1 MRLIDADELLE
12 HVWRDKLDSRKA
24 IAKMVESAPTI
35 KVKKASAALEKRVA
49 KIENDMMLMK
59 ADISFLEDGYFRN
72 VIN

>member
-35 KVKKASAALEKRVA
+35 KAKKASDALEKRVA
-49 KIENDMMLMK
+49 KIENDIAFMK
-59 ADISFLEDGYFRN
+59 ADIFFCKNR
-72 VIN
+72 

>member
-24 IAKMVESAPTI
+24 IARMVKSAPTI
-35 KVKKASAALEKRVA
+35 KVKTASAALKKRVT

-59 ADISFLEDGYFRN
+59 ADISFLKN
-72 VIN
+72 IIN